1 MVRPCC
7 VAVIGLAVVGCFYDS
22 RWGEAKRA
30 QQRAAARATPTAIS
44 TRPAGDDGEARAN
57 VTPLRVR
64 VHATSLYAAQTVDW
78 QRQVRDLVED
88 ANRTLAASV
97 GAKLDVVTMQSW
109 SAPPQTDLVATLAAL
124 AADDP
129 ATDVDLVVGMIGG
142 IPRQTAQ
149 FHELGL
155 AMVLGKHAVVR
166 AAHREGEYDDIEKL
180 DELSEEAR
188 QRLRRERQHHRAL
201 AIFLHE
207 IGHTLGALHER
218 GAASV
223 MFPSYRPTMA
233 GFSADGAA
241 LMRIALAHRGDA
253 DPRPLARDLIVRI
266 EAAADEWEPRDRDD
280 TLARLR
286 PIAARSDAPPTPPTP
301 LTTPPLEAIDAGT
314 DAAIATLAA
323 TDRATYARAHA
334 SLSQGR
340 IDEAWT
346 TARPLFAAYPDVLAV
361 QDLRCQLAALRA
373 TGASMKT
380 ECARMIELM
389 KKDGGAR

>member
-1 MVRPCC
+1 MVRTCG
-7 VAVIGLAVVGCFYDS
+7 VAVISVALASCFYDS
-22 RWGEAKRA
+22 QWGEAKRA

-44 TRPAGDDGEARAN
+44 TSPTDDGEPRA
-57 VTPLRVR
+57 TAKPIRVR

-97 GAKLDVVTMQSW
+97 GAKLDVVAMQSW
-109 SAPPQTDLVATLAAL
+109 AAPPQTDLGATLAAL
-124 AADDP
+124 AENDP

-142 IPRQTAQ
+142 VPRQTAQ

-180 DELSEEAR
+180 DELSDEAR
-188 QRLRRERQHHRAL
+188 QRLRRDRQRHRAL
-201 AIFLHE
+201 AVFLHE

-218 GAASV
+218 AAGSV

-233 GFSADGAA
+233 GFSAHGAA
-241 LMRIALAHRGDA
+241 LMRIALAHRGEV
-253 DPRPLARDLIVRI
+253 DPRPRARDLIVRI
-266 EAAADEWEPRDRDD
+266 EASVEEWDARDRDD

-286 PIAARSDAPPTPPTP
+286 PIAARPDAPVAPIAPVPARP
-301 LTTPPLEAIDAGT
+301 EALDAGS
-314 DAAIATLAA
+314 DDAIAVLSVA
-323 TDRATYARAHA
+323 DRATYARAHA
-334 SLSQGR
+334 SLAKAR
-340 IDEAWT
+340 IEEAWT

-361 QDLRCQLAALRA
+361 QDMRCQLATLRA
-373 TGASMKT
+373 SGASVKA